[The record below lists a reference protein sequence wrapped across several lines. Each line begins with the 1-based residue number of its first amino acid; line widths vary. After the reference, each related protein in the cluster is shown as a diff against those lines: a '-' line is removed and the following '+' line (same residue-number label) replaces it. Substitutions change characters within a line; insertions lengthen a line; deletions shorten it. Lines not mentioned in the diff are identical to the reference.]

1 MESGIP
7 YDCAFSWII
16 SFYETYYLFSAS
28 MVRYELRYSESVL
41 FLPGILKGITLNAPV
56 LIASAVFLNKVS
68 WAAMILASGGLAYV
82 KFSCFEMTLL
92 TSNIGIQLDYV
103 VRYVK
108 KKKFPLELSTLF
120 SLDTIY
126 ACQDKKDDAN
136 AGVKSITLVLQNNVK
151 IALGFFAAVLVS
163 SWLICGV
170 LTGCGMAYFLI
181 TVVGGG
187 FVLAYDLFNIDL
199 DDPKSCL
206 HAVRLTPSTTV
217 LMLIFLDSSNTMA
230 S

>member
-1 MESGIP
+1 M
-7 YDCAFSWII
+7 
-16 SFYETYYLFSAS
+16 
-28 MVRYELRYSESVL
+28 
-41 FLPGILKGITLNAPV
+41 
-56 LIASAVFLNKVS
+56 
-68 WAAMILASGGLAYV
+68 
-82 KFSCFEMTLL
+82 
-92 TSNIGIQLDYV
+92 
-103 VRYVK
+103 
-108 KKKFPLELSTLF
+108 STLF

-217 LMLIFLDSSNTMA
+217 RMLIFLDSSNTMA